1 MRRASARGGPRALAL
16 AGTLCC
22 LGGAMAFLWARLN
35 VVHVTD
41 SSGGEARIR
50 GIWLSTTDPQ
60 LLAQAAGLQLS
71 PHDDTLFADS
81 GGSLALLKVVRAYPV
96 ALYADGQEYV
106 AEVSVGTVEEAV
118 QRAGIQLSEDDFT
131 RARPRI
137 PGCMKACRILSSTA

>member
-1 MRRASARGGPRALAL
+1 MRRALARGGPRALAL

-41 SSGGEARIR
+41 SSGGEARIVMA
-50 GIWLSTTDPQ
+50 STTDPQ

-71 PHDDTLFADS
+71 AHDDTLFADS

-106 AEVSVGTVEEAV
+106 AEVSVGTVEGGA
-118 QRAGIQLSEDDFT
+118 
-131 RARPRI
+131 ARRHP
-137 PGCMKACRILSSTA
+137 AF